1 MLQQYDCLFAIQVI
15 KKDPLAYP
23 MIYQAGLVYI
33 MFILNKRIS
42 YNLSSP
48 QEHLSLL
55 LVVVEYQR

>member
-15 KKDPLAYP
+15 KKDPLAYL

-42 YNLSSP
+42 YSLSLL
-48 QEHLSLL
+48 QEHLFQL
-55 LVVVEYQR
+55 LVVAV